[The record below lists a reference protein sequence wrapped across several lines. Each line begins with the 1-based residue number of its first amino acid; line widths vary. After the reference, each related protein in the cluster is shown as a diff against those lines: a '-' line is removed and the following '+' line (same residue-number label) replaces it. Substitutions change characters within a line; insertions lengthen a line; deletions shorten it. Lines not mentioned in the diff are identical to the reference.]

1 MNGLLLGLGIIGRL
15 LMCILVNLLE
25 AGINMIPVALIT
37 VLDQQP
43 LLLRTPKVRLCRIV
57 LDGRREKWRTRY
69 KYQHQ
74 CSRVTLML
82 AAAPMD
88 SARLA
93 IFS

>member
-43 LLLRTPKVRLCRIV
+43 PLSRTLKVRLCRIV

-69 KYQHQ
+69 EYRH
-74 CSRVTLML
+74 
-82 AAAPMD
+82 
-88 SARLA
+88 
-93 IFS
+93 